1 MTKDVKEENVQM
13 NQNLT
18 AEINHS
24 IQEFRFPGYEEIP
37 DVGLF
42 LEQVAKYVSGFLEP
56 LGDTIT
62 ITSSMISNYVKK
74 KLIGNPVKK
83 QYYRDQIADIFFI
96 AVAKSVL
103 SLENIQLLLEIQ
115 KNHYDTREAY
125 EFFCSEFESILRY
138 EGGLQDSL
146 SSSEP
151 EAADEKIM
159 LKNTIIT
166 AVHKIYLDKYFEK
179 LHEINE
185 A

>member
-1 MTKDVKEENVQM
+1 M
-13 NQNLT
+13 
-18 AEINHS
+18 
-24 IQEFRFPGYEEIP
+24 
-37 DVGLF
+37 
-42 LEQVAKYVSGFLEP
+42 
-56 LGDTIT
+56 
-62 ITSSMISNYVKK
+62 
-74 KLIGNPVKK
+74 
-83 QYYRDQIADIFFI
+83 
-96 AVAKSVL
+96 AKSVL

>member
-1 MTKDVKEENVQM
+1 M

-18 AEINHS
+18 AEISHS
-24 IQEFRFPGYEEIP
+24 IQEFRFPKYEEIP

-42 LEQVAKYVSGFLEP
+42 LEQVTKYVSGFLEP

-74 KLIGNPVKK
+74 KLITNPVKK

-115 KNHYDTREAY
+115 KNHYDTR
-125 EFFCSEFESILRY
+125 
-138 EGGLQDSL
+138 
-146 SSSEP
+146 
-151 EAADEKIM
+151 
-159 LKNTIIT
+159 
-166 AVHKIYLDKYFEK
+166 
-179 LHEINE
+179 
-185 A
+185 